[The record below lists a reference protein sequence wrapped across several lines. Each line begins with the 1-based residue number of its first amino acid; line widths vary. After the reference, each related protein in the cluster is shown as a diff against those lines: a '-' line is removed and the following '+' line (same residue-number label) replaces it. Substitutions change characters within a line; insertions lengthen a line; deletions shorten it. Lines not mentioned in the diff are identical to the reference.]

1 MGFVPLMAVV
11 FFLAYFLRP
20 DFYAWLETK
29 EGPVEYATV
38 VVLIPGIVAGWFA
51 FKHRRSIAGRW
62 IGPWMI
68 LGALALFYFAGE
80 ELSWGQH
87 ILKWDSPDLFKQ
99 VNRQEETNLHNMSS
113 LLGRKPKH
121 LIEIWAIV
129 CCIVVPLIRDRQGRL
144 VEPKSDWGYWFWPTK
159 ACLLSAVLATVVYLP
174 DRIGKLT
181 GTRDN
186 LPLQFTS
193 ELQEYYLAL
202 TLSLFMLSIWYR
214 LRQMPT

>member
-68 LGALALFYFAGE
+68 LGALALFYFAGV

-99 VNRQEETNLHNMSS
+99 VNRQEETNLHN
-113 LLGRKPKH
+113 
-121 LIEIWAIV
+121 IDEA
-129 CCIVVPLIRDRQGRL
+129 L
-144 VEPKSDWGYWFWPTK
+144 V
-159 ACLLSAVLATVVYLP
+159 
-174 DRIGKLT
+174 
-181 GTRDN
+181 
-186 LPLQFTS
+186 
-193 ELQEYYLAL
+193 
-202 TLSLFMLSIWYR
+202 R
-214 LRQMPT
+214 LRFSAPTR